1 MEEATGKRF
10 MRIFPVLLVFLL
22 CTCPLQAQQAG
33 TGQDSEASA
42 PSEVAVKPTAQ
53 DQQIRQRLADILRA
67 AGWFQSQSVIVRE
80 GIVFLEGVTDSEP
93 HRKWAGDLARNT
105 QDVVAVVNN
114 IQVQPEFKLTL
125 TPAFAELEKLGES
138 TIAALPLIVLALLL
152 LPVFWLLSRYT
163 RRLVRWIF
171 RNKVRSPLILNVIGM
186 LAGLP
191 VLLLGFYIV
200 LQIAGLTS
208 LAVSILGGAGVIG
221 IVLGFAFRDIVE
233 NFLSGILL
241 SIRQPFQR
249 GDFINVAGYEG
260 VVDSLNSRSTV
271 LISLEGNHI
280 IIPNAAVFKNVITNF
295 STARFRRETLD
306 VGIGYDDSVAQTQEV
321 ITGVL
326 GEHEAVRNDPPPMV
340 LVHSLGAATVNIR
353 IYFWFDGHDISAL
366 KLKSALY
373 RLIKRALTV
382 SGISMPDE
390 AREVVFP
397 QGVPIHQIALAEAG
411 KTVPA
416 TANAA
421 MAVAEPEPM
430 ESAAEA
436 DLSSE
441 EDDAEAQAARS
452 GPPEGD
458 RNTLPDG
465 GGLLPRTS

>member
-1 MEEATGKRF
+1 M
-10 MRIFPVLLVFLL
+10 LL
-22 CTCPLQAQQAG
+22 CTSPLHAQQSTTGAAG
-33 TGQDSEASA
+33 ETSA
-42 PSEVAVKPTAQ
+42 PAEVAVQPTAQ

-125 TPAFAELEKLGES
+125 TPAFAELEKLGEN

-171 RNKVRSPLILNVIGM
+171 RNKVSSPLILNVIGM

-241 SIRQPFQR
+241 SIRQPFLR
-249 GDFINVAGYEG
+249 GNFINVAGYEG

-321 ITGVL
+321 INGVL
-326 GEHEAVRNDPPPMV
+326 AEHEAVRNDPPPMV

-353 IYFWFDGHDISAL
+353 VYFWFDGHDISAV

-397 QGVPIHQIALAEAG
+397 QGVPIHQIAPAG
-411 KTVPA
+411 ARETVPA
-416 TANAA
+416 AA
-421 MAVAEPEPM
+421 VTEEPEPK

-452 GPPEGD
+452 GPPEGN
-458 RNTLPDG
+458 RNILPSGDN
-465 GGLLPRTS
+465 GLQRGTS